1 MYFASR
7 TKAGKQLAELL
18 KDYKS
23 ADPAI
28 IALTDGGVIV
38 GAQIAAELHCPLMLM
53 LMEDIKIPG
62 EPSVLGVVDQN
73 GGFTYNDMYST
84 GELESLE
91 SEYRGII
98 EQEKMEQWHQLNRIL
113 GDSGILKEEII
124 KNKVVILVADGLTNG
139 LSLIAAS
146 NYLKKVS
153 IKKLVIVTPL
163 ASVQAVD
170 KMHVLA
176 DEIHILTVMDTLMDI
191 NHYFEEDD
199 IPSREAIITILKN
212 AIKNWHR

>member
-7 TKAGKQLAELL
+7 TKAGKQLATLL
-18 KDYKS
+18 GDYKS
-23 ADPAI
+23 TDSVI
-28 IALTDGGVIV
+28 IALTEGGVVV

-113 GDSGILKEEII
+113 GDGGILKEDIV
-124 KNKVVILVADGLTNG
+124 KNKVVILVADGLSNG

-146 NYLKKVS
+146 NYLKKIA
-153 IKKLVIVTPL
+153 IKRLVIVTPL
-163 ASVQAVD
+163 ASVEAVD

-176 DEIHILTVMDTLMDI
+176 DEIHIITVMDTLMEV
-191 NHYFEEDD
+191 NHYFEKND
-199 IPSREAIITILKN
+199 IPSRDTIISILKN
-212 AIKNWHR
+212 AIENWQ

>member
-1 MYFASR
+1 MYFSSR
-7 TKAGKQLAELL
+7 TKAGKQLAALL

-23 ADPAI
+23 ADSVI
-28 IALTDGGVIV
+28 IALTDGGVVV

-91 SEYRGII
+91 SEYRGVI

-113 GDSGILKEEII
+113 GNGGILKEEIVR
-124 KNKVVILVADGLTNG
+124 NKVVILVADGLTNG

-146 NYLKKVS
+146 NYLKKIS

-191 NHYFEEDD
+191 SHYFEEDD
-199 IPSREAIITILKN
+199 IPNQEAIIEILKN
-212 AIKNWHR
+212 AIKNWK

>member
-1 MYFASR
+1 MYFESR
-7 TKAGKQLAELL
+7 TMAGKQLAALL
-18 KDYKS
+18 GDYKS
-23 ADPAI
+23 TDSAI
-28 IALTDGGVIV
+28 IALTDGGVVV

-113 GDSGILKEEII
+113 GDEGILEEDII
-124 KNKVVILVADGLTNG
+124 KNKVVILVADGLSSG

-146 NYLKKVS
+146 NYLKKIS
-153 IKKLVIVTPL
+153 IKKLVVVTPL
-163 ASVQAVD
+163 ASVAAVD

-176 DEIHILTVMDTLMDI
+176 DEIHILTVMDSLMEI

-199 IPSREAIITILKN
+199 IPSREAIIAILKN
-212 AIKNWHR
+212 AIKNWG

>member
-1 MYFASR
+1 MYFAS
-7 TKAGKQLAELL
+7 KSEAGKQLAELL

-23 ADPAI
+23 AKPAI

-38 GAQIAAELHCPLMLM
+38 GAQIAAKLHCPLMLL
-53 LMEDIKIPG
+53 LMQDIKIPG

-91 SEYRGII
+91 SEYRGVI
-98 EQEKMEQWHQLNRIL
+98 EQEKMEQWHELNRIL
-113 GDSGILKEEII
+113 GDGGILNEEIA
-124 KNKVVILVADGLTNG
+124 KDKVVILVADGLTSG
-139 LSLIAAS
+139 LSLVAAS
-146 NYLKKVS
+146 NFLKKIS
-153 IKKLVIVTPL
+153 IKRLVIVTPI

-176 DEIHILTVMDTLMDI
+176 DEIHILSVMDTPMDI
-191 NHYFEEDD
+191 NHYFEKDD
-199 IPSREAIITILKN
+199 TPDRDTIIYILKN
-212 AIKNWHR
+212 AIKNWQ

>member
-1 MYFASR
+1 M
-7 TKAGKQLAELL
+7 AGKQLAALL
-18 KDYKS
+18 GDYKS
-23 ADPAI
+23 TDSAI
-28 IALTDGGVIV
+28 IALTDGGVVV

-73 GGFTYNDMYST
+73 GGFTYNDMYSA

-91 SEYRGII
+91 SEYRGVI

-113 GDSGILKEEII
+113 GDEGILKEDIV
-124 KNKVVILVADGLTNG
+124 KNKVVILVADGLPNG

-146 NYLKKVS
+146 NYLKKIA
-153 IKKLVIVTPL
+153 IKRLVIVTPL

-176 DEIHILTVMDTLMDI
+176 DEIHIITVMDTLMEI
-191 NHYFEEDD
+191 NHYFEKND
-199 IPSREAIITILKN
+199 IPSRDTIISILKN
-212 AIKNWHR
+212 AIKNWQ

>member
-191 NHYFEEDD
+191 NHYFEKDD

>member
-7 TKAGKQLAELL
+7 TKAGKQLATLL
-18 KDYKS
+18 GDYKS
-23 ADPAI
+23 TDSVI
-28 IALTDGGVIV
+28 IALTDGGVVV

-113 GDSGILKEEII
+113 GDGGILKEDIV
-124 KNKVVILVADGLTNG
+124 KNKVVILVADGLSNG

-146 NYLKKVS
+146 NYLKKIA
-153 IKKLVIVTPL
+153 IKRLVIVTPL
-163 ASVQAVD
+163 ASVEAVD

-176 DEIHILTVMDTLMDI
+176 DEIHIITVMDTLMEV
-191 NHYFEEDD
+191 NHYFEKND
-199 IPSREAIITILKN
+199 IPSRDTIISILKN
-212 AIKNWHR
+212 AIENWQ

>member
-7 TKAGKQLAELL
+7 TKAGKQLATLL
-18 KDYKS
+18 GDYKS
-23 ADPAI
+23 TDSVI
-28 IALTDGGVIV
+28 IALTDGGVVV

-113 GDSGILKEEII
+113 GDGGILKEDIV
-124 KNKVVILVADGLTNG
+124 KNKVVILVADGLSNG

-146 NYLKKVS
+146 NYLKKIA
-153 IKKLVIVTPL
+153 IKRLVIVTPL
-163 ASVQAVD
+163 ASVEAVD

-176 DEIHILTVMDTLMDI
+176 DEIHIITVMDTLMEV
-191 NHYFEEDD
+191 NHYFEKND
-199 IPSREAIITILKN
+199 IPSRDTIISILKN
-212 AIKNWHR
+212 AIKNWQ

>member
-1 MYFASR
+1 MYFAS
-7 TKAGKQLAELL
+7 KSEAGKQLAELL

-23 ADPAI
+23 AKPAI

-38 GAQIAAELHCPLMLM
+38 GAQIAAKLHCPLMLL
-53 LMEDIKIPG
+53 LMQDIKIPG

-91 SEYRGII
+91 SEYRGVI
-98 EQEKMEQWHQLNRIL
+98 EQEKMEQWHELNRIL
-113 GDSGILKEEII
+113 GDGGILNEEIA
-124 KNKVVILVADGLTNG
+124 KDKVVILVADGLTSG
-139 LSLIAAS
+139 LSLVAAS
-146 NYLKKVS
+146 NFLKKIS
-153 IKKLVIVTPL
+153 IKRLVIVTPI

-176 DEIHILTVMDTLMDI
+176 DEIHILSVMDTPMDI
-191 NHYFEEDD
+191 NHYFEKDD
-199 IPSREAIITILKN
+199 TPDRDTIISILKN
-212 AIKNWHR
+212 AIKNWQ

>member
-7 TKAGKQLAELL
+7 TRAGKQLATLL
-18 KDYKS
+18 GDYKS
-23 ADPAI
+23 TDSVI
-28 IALTDGGVIV
+28 IALTDGGVVV

-113 GDSGILKEEII
+113 GDGGILKEDIV
-124 KNKVVILVADGLTNG
+124 KNKVVILVADGLSNG

-146 NYLKKVS
+146 NYLKKIA
-153 IKKLVIVTPL
+153 IKRLVIVTPL
-163 ASVQAVD
+163 ASVEAVD

-176 DEIHILTVMDTLMDI
+176 DEIHIITVMDTLMEV
-191 NHYFEEDD
+191 NHYFEKND
-199 IPSREAIITILKN
+199 IPSRDTIISILKN
-212 AIKNWHR
+212 AIKNWQ